1 MNGQHRAKTHVP
13 TLQPYHNKPSCHLM
27 GANTQTP
34 TLARHLAQSQHLSG
48 SLAAC
53 SNQRSC
59 PCIILASLSVS
70 YPDSC
75 KRWLPAPQC
84 VFNLEVQ
91 FENLL
96 KLVRQGG
103 AVDCLLYRTHA
114 GRFDTTCAS
123 NGAQQ
128 RKPPRQARGVREGME
143 MASNV

>member
-1 MNGQHRAKTHVP
+1 MDSTEQGHTSPPCSH
-13 TLQPYHNKPSCHLM
+13 TITKPSCHLM
-27 GANTQTP
+27 GGKYSDTNPGTALGTIITSVWLP
-34 TLARHLAQSQHLSG
+34 S
-48 SLAAC
+48 C

-75 KRWLPAPQC
+75 KRWLPELQC

-128 RKPPRQARGVREGME
+128 RKPPRQARGARDGMK